1 MSTPSYAF
9 RYPSVGSFA
18 ALWNVAINPTEPS
31 FYASQL
37 NADGSVELFVS
48 GPPVTLGTGC
58 GALLKGITSSL
69 PSVPFTTLTTSLT
82 VLVDDSPARQW
93 IEIDTR
99 LTTPTDG
106 LTYPGDLDIGLDGTV
121 RVGDIAGA
129 WHATAVK
136 ILPLRP
142 WWATPISIVKSYDF
156 GKKTSTIVSITVNG
170 VVYAINETFAALNI
184 GWTDAIVNQLQID
197 QTPQGGCCMACFGPV
212 TMSGS

>member
-1 MSTPSYAF
+1 MSNPSYAF
-9 RYPSVGSFA
+9 RYPSVGPFA
-18 ALWNVAINPTEPS
+18 ALWNPSINPTEPS

-48 GPPVTLGTGC
+48 GPPVTLLGTGC

-82 VLVDDSPARQW
+82 VLVADSPARQW

-99 LTTPTDG
+99 LTTPADG

-136 ILPLRP
+136 VPPLQAWGP
-142 WWATPISIVKSYDF
+142 TEIDIVKRYDF
-156 GKKTSTIVSITVNG
+156 TKKTSTLVSIAMHG
-170 VVYAINETFAALNI
+170 EVYEINETFAALNI
-184 GWTDAIVNQLQID
+184 GWTDAIVNQANRPNPLKGAAAW
-197 QTPQGGCCMACFGPV
+197 PALGRL
-212 TMSGS
+212 

>member
-1 MSTPSYAF
+1 MSNPSYAF
-9 RYPSVGSFA
+9 RYPSVGPFA

-106 LTYPGDLDIGLDGTV
+106 STYPGDLDIGLDGTV
-121 RVGDIAGA
+121 RGGGYCGGVARDGGQGA
-129 WHATAVK
+129 S
-136 ILPLRP
+136 IRPLRGCTDLDP
-142 WWATPISIVKSYDF
+142 QILRLRQKDF
-156 GKKTSTIVSITVNG
+156 KAGQHRSEWRDLCHQRN
-170 VVYAINETFAALNI
+170 LRR
-184 GWTDAIVNQLQID
+184 
-197 QTPQGGCCMACFGPV
+197 PQHRLD
-212 TMSGS
+212 

>member
-1 MSTPSYAF
+1 MTAPTYAF
-9 RYPSVGSFA
+9 RYPSPGQPICRPLEHSRP
-18 ALWNVAINPTEPS
+18 NPAEPS

-37 NADGSVELFVS
+37 NADGRAELFVC

-106 LTYPGDLDIGLDGTV
+106 LTYPG
-121 RVGDIAGA
+121 
-129 WHATAVK
+129 
-136 ILPLRP
+136 RP
-142 WWATPISIVKSYDF
+142 RHW
-156 GKKTSTIVSITVNG
+156 
-170 VVYAINETFAALNI
+170 L
-184 GWTDAIVNQLQID
+184 GWNADEV
-197 QTPQGGCCMACFGPV
+197 GGCG
-212 TMSGS
+212 